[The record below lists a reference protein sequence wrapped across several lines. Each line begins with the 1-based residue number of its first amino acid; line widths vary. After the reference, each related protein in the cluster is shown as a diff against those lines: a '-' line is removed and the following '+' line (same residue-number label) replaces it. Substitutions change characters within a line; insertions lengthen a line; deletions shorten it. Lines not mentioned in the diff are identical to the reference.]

1 MNSLVV
7 YSFLLAFSCTE
18 RLFSTILVFMWLMC
32 VCYSPLFLCYSRMHA
47 SNLLKAVL
55 KPQAPSS
62 REKSPVTVSEVPCG
76 KIPSKKSARKTMV
89 STSAPVKM
97 TCLCAPTKHAGS
109 FRCRLHRSQTQWGGR
124 PMPSSPPKTE
134 EVEAVLGVSPEP
146 RTSSVPEMILKPVVS
161 LPAPP
166 PNSLTRS
173 PPRGAS
179 RLNRMAI
186 ASQSEATDVL
196 KPLTNE

>member
-1 MNSLVV
+1 
-7 YSFLLAFSCTE
+7 
-18 RLFSTILVFMWLMC
+18 
-32 VCYSPLFLCYSRMHA
+32 MHA

-62 REKSPVTVSEVPCG
+62 GEKSPVTASAVPCA
-76 KIPSKKSARKTMV
+76 KISSKKSAKKTMV

-134 EVEAVLGVSPEP
+134 DVEVVLGVSPEP
-146 RTSSVPEMILKPVVS
+146 RTSSIPEMILKPVVS

-186 ASQSEATDVL
+186 ASQSEETDVL
-196 KPLTNE
+196 KPLTNEEHLPRPVKMATGSGVSYTSSRGSRPLVFPMIKNVHDGTKFCL